1 MGILET
7 KTLDHH
13 GIVAATCEEL
23 RIKEIVDKLIPKKDN
38 QKRSYGELV
47 VAMIVNGLGFTT
59 QPLYLT
65 SRFFKDKPLEIL
77 FGEDIKYEDFNDDA
91 LGRSLDRLYE
101 YGCDILFSRVA
112 YEVCKDSEINT
123 KFQHLDTTVMQLEG
137 KYDTATELIRFGRP
151 KNGRQDLKQFLI
163 SMMVSNDGGVPLLA
177 DVIAGNASDKK
188 HFREVLKNLGKS
200 MKDSKEEIYHIADA
214 VLYNQA
220 SLDELSKSPIKF
232 ITRVPSSLK
241 EAKNLF
247 DTIPENDMNEYSDN
261 YKILGFCNEYGG
273 VKQRWVLVFSKA
285 AYKKEI
291 KTLRFSLR
299 KERKQLRKEI
309 NKLSNRSFLCRE
321 DARKEIDKLLNQSKF
336 HEVKSSSVTEK
347 ERKKNPKKVFKVTLT
362 VKLSK
367 EKVKYHKKQ
376 KGKFIVA
383 TNELNEL
390 KEKLSDTEILSYY
403 KDQSKV
409 ERGFR
414 FLNDPLCMADAVY
427 LKNENR
433 IKALA
438 TVMCLC
444 LLVYSTAQRK
454 LRQVL
459 KEQNTTIPNQIN
471 KETQRPTLKWILQLF
486 QGVHVIYQ
494 RVGNK
499 INKIVSNMDDLR
511 KRILELLGH
520 RFQSKYLSFQLTCG
534 M

>member
-1 MGILET
+1 
-7 KTLDHH
+7 
-13 GIVAATCEEL
+13 
-23 RIKEIVDKLIPKKDN
+23 
-38 QKRSYGELV
+38 
-47 VAMIVNGLGFTT
+47 
-59 QPLYLT
+59 
-65 SRFFKDKPLEIL
+65 
-77 FGEDIKYEDFNDDA
+77 
-91 LGRSLDRLYE
+91 
-101 YGCDILFSRVA
+101 
-112 YEVCKDSEINT
+112 
-123 KFQHLDTTVMQLEG
+123 
-137 KYDTATELIRFGRP
+137 
-151 KNGRQDLKQFLI
+151 
-163 SMMVSNDGGVPLLA
+163 MMVSNDGGVPLLA
-177 DVIAGNASDKK
+177 DVIAGNASDKR

-200 MKDSKEEIYHIADA
+200 MKDSKEEIYHVADA
-214 VLYNQA
+214 ALYNQT

-241 EAKNLF
+241 EVKNLF
-247 DTIPENDMNEYSDN
+247 DTIVESDMHEYSDN

-285 AYKKEI
+285 AYEKEI

-309 NKLSNRSFLCRE
+309 NKLSNRSFLCKE
-321 DARKEIDKLLNQSKF
+321 DALKEINTLLNQSKF

-347 ERKKNPKKVFKVTLT
+347 ERKKKPKKVFKIALT
-362 VKLSK
+362 VKFSK
-367 EKVKYHKKQ
+367 EKVRYHKKQ

-390 KEKLSDTEILSYY
+390 EEKLSDTEILSYY

-427 LKNENR
+427 LKNEKR

-459 KEQNTTIPNQIN
+459 KKQNTTIPNQIN

-520 RFQSKYLSFQLTCG
+520 KFQSKYLNFQLTCG